1 MRQLPSSKNLLIKVV
16 IFLLPFFLVGSYFGV
31 TAEAIC
37 FGLIVLIIWNYHQ
50 LFLLIDWLWTKRGAY
65 PPISKGIW
73 SDVFDGIYQQ
83 QRKHRK
89 KRNELSV
96 LVRRFRLGAESLPD
110 AALVFNN
117 DRTLVW
123 CNSLA
128 QSMLGFKWPE
138 DMGNRIDNF
147 LRQPEFIR
155 YLEAKKYDKPFEFP
169 SPENEFITLECRIA
183 PFEKDK
189 WTLIAR
195 DVTQIKQMEQM
206 RKDFIANVSHEL
218 RTPLTV
224 MRGYLELL
232 TESDVPEAA
241 IWKKAHAMMNE
252 QTIRMGALVNQLL
265 TLTKLENKQY
275 QLTQS
280 KVNVA
285 RLLQIIAEEAEALSD
300 NKHKINLQV
309 EANLF
314 IRSSEEQIRSAFS
327 NLIFNAVRY
336 TPEGESIDIIWR
348 STDNS
353 GAQFICRDTGD
364 GIPPEHIS
372 RLTERFYRVNQ
383 ARTRDSGGSGLGL
396 SIVKHILANHD
407 SDLEISSQVNVGS
420 SFSFVIPS
428 QFVIKEQDNE
438 PTLIP

>member
-1 MRQLPSSKNLLIKVV
+1 MRQLPNSQKLFTKVV
-16 IFLLPFFLVGSYFGV
+16 IFLLPFFLIGTFFGV
-31 TAEAIC
+31 PAESLCLGFIC
-37 FGLIVLIIWNYHQ
+37 LSVWHYHQ
-50 LFLLIDWLWTKRGAY
+50 LSLLINWLWTKRGAY
-65 PPISKGIW
+65 PPASKGIW
-73 SDVFDGIYQQ
+73 ADVFDGIYQQ

-110 AALVFNN
+110 AALVFND

-147 LRQPEFIR
+147 LRQPEFIH
-155 YLEAKKYDKPFEFP
+155 YLESKNYDKPFELT
-169 SPENEFITLECRIA
+169 SPESEFIILECRIA

-195 DVTQIKQMEQM
+195 DITQIKQMEQM

-232 TESDVPEAA
+232 TESDVPDPI
-241 IWKKAHAMMNE
+241 IWKKAHTMMNE
-252 QTIRMGALVNQLL
+252 QTIRMGGLVNQLL

-275 QLTQS
+275 VLTQS

-285 RLLQIIAEEAEALSD
+285 RLLNIIVEEANTLSD
-300 NKHKINLQV
+300 NEHLITLNADS
-309 EANLF
+309 ELF

-336 TPEGESIDIIWR
+336 TPKGQSINVSWKKTEEG
-348 STDNS
+348 
-353 GAQFICRDTGD
+353 GAKFTCQDTGD
-364 GIPPEHIS
+364 GIPAEHLS

-407 SDLEISSQVNVGS
+407 SDLEISSTLNVGS
-420 SFSFVIPS
+420 CFSFTIPAR
-428 QFVIKEQDNE
+428 FIVKEATIVDE
-438 PTLIP
+438 

>member
-1 MRQLPSSKNLLIKVV
+1 MRQIPSSKNLFVQVV
-16 IFLLPFFLVGSYFGV
+16 IFLLPFFLIGMFLN
-31 TAEAIC
+31 TPFEALCI
-37 FGLIVLIIWNYHQ
+37 GLVCLIAWHYHQ
-50 LFLLIDWLWTKRGAY
+50 LTLLVDWLWKKRGAY
-65 PPISKGIW
+65 PPASKGIW
-73 SDVFDGIYQQ
+73 ADVFDGIYQQ

-89 KRNELSV
+89 KRNELTV

-128 QSMLGFKWPE
+128 QNMLGFKWPE

-147 LRQPEFIR
+147 LRQPEFIE
-155 YLEAKKYDKPFEFP
+155 YLELENYEKPFEFP
-169 SPENEFITLECRIA
+169 SPVNELTILECRIA

-195 DVTQIKQMEQM
+195 DITQIKQIEQM

-252 QTIRMGALVNQLL
+252 QTIRMDGLVNQLL
-265 TLTKLENKQY
+265 TLTKLENKQFV
-275 QLTQS
+275 LAQS

-285 RLLQIIAEEAEALSD
+285 RLLQMIAEEAKTLSD
-300 NKHKINLQV
+300 NKHIINLDI
-309 EANLF
+309 EPNLF
-314 IRSSEEQIRSAFS
+314 VRSSEEQIRSAFS
-327 NLIFNAVRY
+327 NLIFNAARY
-336 TPEGESIDIIWR
+336 TPAGESINVSWKAL
-348 STDNS
+348 DNG
-353 GAQFICRDTGD
+353 GARFVCQDTGD
-364 GIPPEHIS
+364 GIPAEHLS

-420 SFSFVIPS
+420 TFSFTIPA
-428 QFVIKEQDNE
+428 QFIVRE
-438 PTLIP
+438 

>member
-1 MRQLPSSKNLLIKVV
+1 MRQIPNSRRLITRVV
-16 IFLLPFFLVGSYFGV
+16 IFLLPFLLLGTLFDVSSESLSV
-31 TAEAIC
+31 
-37 FGLIVLIIWNYHQ
+37 GLICLTIWHYHQ
-50 LFLLIDWLWTKRGAY
+50 LSLLISWLWTKRGAY
-65 PPISKGIW
+65 PPASRGIW
-73 SDVFDGIYQQ
+73 ADVFDGIYQQ

-110 AALVFNN
+110 AAIVFND

-155 YLEAKKYDKPFEFP
+155 YLESKDYDRPFELT
-169 SPENEFITLECRIA
+169 SPESEFIILECRIA

-195 DVTQIKQMEQM
+195 DITQIKQMEQM

-232 TESDVPEAA
+232 SESDVPDPI
-241 IWKKAHAMMNE
+241 IWKKAHLMMNE
-252 QTIRMGALVNQLL
+252 QTIRMGGLVNQLL

-275 QLTQS
+275 ILTQS
-280 KVNVA
+280 KVNVT
-285 RLLQIIAEEAEALSD
+285 RLLHIISEEAKALSENTHIITLD
-300 NKHKINLQV
+300 V
-309 EANLF
+309 EPNLF

-336 TPEGESIDIIWR
+336 TPAGESIKIAWNK
-348 STDNS
+348 TENG
-353 GAQFICRDTGD
+353 GAKFVCQDTGD
-364 GIPPEHIS
+364 GIPAEHLS

-407 SDLEISSQVNVGS
+407 SELEISSRLDVGS
-420 SFSFVIPS
+420 CFSFTIPPRFIVKETETVS
-428 QFVIKEQDNE
+428 QS
-438 PTLIP
+438 

>member
-1 MRQLPSSKNLLIKVV
+1 MRQLQNSKSLFTKVV
-16 IFLLPFFLVGSYFGV
+16 IFLLPFFLIGLLFNAPVELFC
-31 TAEAIC
+31 I
-37 FGLIVLIIWNYHQ
+37 GLICLILWNYHQ
-50 LFLLIDWLWTKRGAY
+50 LFLLIDWLWKKRGAY
-65 PPISKGIW
+65 PPVSQGIW

-83 QRKHRK
+83 QRKHKK
-89 KRNELSV
+89 KRNELTV

-147 LRQPEFIR
+147 LRQPEFIQ
-155 YLEAKKYDKPFEFP
+155 YLEAEQYDKPFEFP
-169 SPENEFITLECRIA
+169 SPENEFMTLECRIA

-232 TESDVPEAA
+232 TETDVPEAA

-252 QTIRMGALVNQLL
+252 QTIRMGGLVDQLL
-265 TLTKLENKQY
+265 TLTKLENKQFV
-275 QLTQS
+275 LTKS
-280 KVNVA
+280 TVNVA
-285 RLLQIIAEEAEALSD
+285 RLLHIIEDEASTLSE
-300 NKHKINLQV
+300 NKHNITV
-309 EANLF
+309 DAEPNLF

-336 TPEGESIDIIWR
+336 TPPGESIDISWKM
-348 STDNS
+348 TEDG
-353 GAQFICRDTGD
+353 GARFTCQDSGD
-364 GIPPEHIS
+364 GIAAEHLS

-407 SDLEISSQVNVGS
+407 SDLEISSTVNVGS
-420 SFSFVIPS
+420 CFSFVIPAS
-428 QFVIKEQDNE
+428 FIVKEAPPVHE
-438 PTLIP
+438 

>member
-16 IFLLPFFLVGSYFGV
+16 IFLLPFFLIGMFFNAPIESLC
-31 TAEAIC
+31 I
-37 FGLIVLIIWNYHQ
+37 GLVCLIIWNYHQ
-50 LFLLIDWLWTKRGAY
+50 LFLLVDWLWKKRGAY
-65 PPISKGIW
+65 PPVSRGIW
-73 SDVFDGIYQQ
+73 ADVFDGIYQQ

-89 KRNELSV
+89 KRNELTV

-110 AALVFNN
+110 AALVFND

-147 LRQPEFIR
+147 LRQPEFIQ
-155 YLEAKKYDKPFEFP
+155 YLESEQYEKPFEFP

-232 TESDVPEAA
+232 TESDVPDPVV
-241 IWKKAHAMMNE
+241 WKKAHTMMNE
-252 QTIRMGALVNQLL
+252 QTIRMGGLVNQLL
-265 TLTKLENKQY
+265 TLTKLENKQFV
-275 QLTQS
+275 LAKST
-280 KVNVA
+280 VNVA
-285 RLLQIIAEEAEALSD
+285 RLLHIIKDEANTLSE
-300 NKHKINLQV
+300 NKHVITV
-309 EANLF
+309 DAEPNLF

-336 TPEGESIDIIWR
+336 TPSGGNIDISWKM
-348 STDNS
+348 TDDG
-353 GAQFICRDTGD
+353 GAKFICQDSGD
-364 GIPPEHIS
+364 GIPAEHIS

-396 SIVKHILANHD
+396 SIVKHILANHE
-407 SDLEISSQVNVGS
+407 SDLEINSTLNVGS
-420 SFSFVIPS
+420 CFSFVIPATFIENGVS
-428 QFVIKEQDNE
+428 SNNE
-438 PTLIP
+438 

>member
-1 MRQLPSSKNLLIKVV
+1 MRHLPNGKNLLMKVV
-16 IFLLPFFLVGSYFGV
+16 LFLLPFFLIGITFGIP
-31 TAEAIC
+31 AEIVC
-37 FGLIVLIIWNYHQ
+37 LGLICLISWNYHQ
-50 LFLLIDWLWTKRGAY
+50 LLLLINWLWKQRGAY
-65 PPISKGIW
+65 PPASTGVW

-83 QRKHRK
+83 QRKHKK
-89 KRNELSV
+89 KRNELTV
-96 LVRRFRLGAESLPD
+96 LIRRFRLGAESLPD
-110 AALVFNN
+110 AAIVFNN

-128 QSMLGFKWPE
+128 QKMLGFQWPE

-147 LRQPEFIR
+147 LRQPEFIE
-155 YLEAKKYDKPFEFP
+155 YLELENYEKPFEFP
-169 SPENEFITLECRIA
+169 SPVNELTILECRIA

-195 DVTQIKQMEQM
+195 DITQIKQIEQM

-252 QTIRMGALVNQLL
+252 QTIRMDGLVNQLL
-265 TLTKLENKQY
+265 TLTKLENKQFV
-275 QLTQS
+275 LAQS

-285 RLLQIIAEEAEALSD
+285 RLLQMIAEEAKTLSE
-300 NKHKINLQV
+300 NKHIINLDIDPD
-309 EANLF
+309 LF

-327 NLIFNAVRY
+327 NLVFNAARY
-336 TPEGESIDIIWR
+336 TPAGETINISWKEL
-348 STDNS
+348 DN
-353 GAQFICRDTGD
+353 GDAKFVCRDTGD
-364 GIPPEHIS
+364 GIPAEHLS

-396 SIVKHILANHD
+396 SIVKHILANHN

-420 SFSFVIPS
+420 TFSFTIPAE
-428 QFVIKEQDNE
+428 FIIKE
-438 PTLIP
+438 